1 MNLRNTAERYGAPAI
16 ALHWLMLALLV
27 AVYAAIDLTDLYTKG
42 SAAREALKAWHFTLG
57 MSVFVLVAL
66 RLVVRWSG
74 PVPKAAVSM
83 PRWQQ
88 RSASLIHFALYVL
101 MIGMPL
107 LGWLAL
113 SAAGKP
119 IPFFGLEL
127 PAAMEEHKDL
137 ARPLRKIHETLGT
150 IGYFLIGVHAL
161 GALLHHY
168 VMRDDTLVRMLP
180 QRQDA

>member
-1 MNLRNTAERYGAPAI
+1 MIWKNTNERYGMLAI

-27 AVYAAIDLTDLYTKG
+27 AVYAAIDLTDLYPKG
-42 SAAREALKAWHFTLG
+42 SAAREALTAWHFTLG
-57 MSVFVLVAL
+57 LSVFVLVAL
-66 RLVVRWSG
+66 RLAVRWSG
-74 PVPKAAVSM
+74 PVPEAAAAM
-83 PRWQQ
+83 LRWQQ
-88 RSASLIHFALYVL
+88 RSASTIHLALYAL

-119 IPFFGLEL
+119 IPFFGIEM
-127 PAAMEEHKDL
+127 PALMAENKDL

-150 IGYFLIGVHAL
+150 VGYFLIGVHAL

-168 VMRDDTLVRMLP
+168 VMRDDTLLRMLP
-180 QRQDA
+180 RRKDA